1 MGDFTDGGTDMTV
14 TEKEITVHLSLI
26 PYHRLQ
32 ELAQRAGKTPET
44 LTREILERALE
55 ERTPTTEATPPS
67 ARQILEAAG
76 RVRLLSRTLQQKIIP
91 GVTLEEIRSALQQAE
106 GPSLSDIILRQRE
119 PSR

>member
-1 MGDFTDGGTDMTV
+1 MAV
-14 TEKEITVHLSLI
+14 TEKEITVRLSLI

-32 ELAQRAGKTPET
+32 ELARRAGTTPET

-55 ERTPTTEATPPS
+55 ERTPSTETTSQS

-76 RVRLLSRTLQQKIIP
+76 RVRPLSHTLQQKIIP
-91 GVTLEEIRSALQQAE
+91 DVTLEEVRVALQQA
-106 GPSLSDIILRQRE
+106 GDPSLSDIILRQRE